1 MSKATAVLFGIE
13 DEFDVLSVGRL
24 APGQVKIVIESVSR
38 EGACPACGVVSGQVK
53 DRPLR
58 RIADLPASGQQ
69 AQLWWR
75 KRRLV
80 CVEALCPRRTFT
92 QTSEAIR
99 RDQDR

>member
-38 EGACPACGVVSGQVK
+38 EGACPACGVVSGRVK

-69 AQLWWR
+69 AQLWWETPAGL
-75 KRRLV
+75 RRGAV
-80 CVEALCPRRTFT
+80 PTEDVHP
-92 QTSEAIR
+92 
-99 RDQDR
+99 DQ